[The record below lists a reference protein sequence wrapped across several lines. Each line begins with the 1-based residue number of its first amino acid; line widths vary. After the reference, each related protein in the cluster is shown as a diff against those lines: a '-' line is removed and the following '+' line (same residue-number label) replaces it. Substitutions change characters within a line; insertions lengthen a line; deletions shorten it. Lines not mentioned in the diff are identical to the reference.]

1 MATIIRIQLFK
12 LKSNGV
18 KINSETIVEV
28 WKDYVHIHYNNTLA
42 AVTKA
47 GYRAILAAPW
57 YLNRVTYGHGLKY
70 NFNISRRFCVGL
82 TWLRVGFFQ
91 VQIKS

>member
-1 MATIIRIQLFK
+1 MGTQTFK

-57 YLNRVTYGHGLKY
+57 YLNRVTYGHGLK
-70 NFNISRRFCVGL
+70 N
-82 TWLRVGFFQ
+82 
-91 VQIKS
+91 

>member
-70 NFNISRRFCVGL
+70 NLIISML
-82 TWLRVGFFQ
+82 A
-91 VQIKS
+91 

>member
-1 MATIIRIQLFK
+1 MKLSPMSHLQSVAPIIGIQLFK

-28 WKDYVHIHYNNTLA
+28 WKDYVHIHYNDTLA

-70 NFNISRRFCVGL
+70 NLIISML
-82 TWLRVGFFQ
+82 A
-91 VQIKS
+91 

>member
-1 MATIIRIQLFK
+1 MGTQTFK

-57 YLNRVTYGHGLKY
+57 YLNRVTYGHGLK
-70 NFNISRRFCVGL
+70 NRFVGAVFA
-82 TWLRVGFFQ
+82 WV
-91 VQIKS
+91 VCCSM

>member
-1 MATIIRIQLFK
+1 MGQCSLIT

-18 KINSETIVEV
+18 KINPETIVEV
-28 WKDYVHIHYNNTLA
+28 WKDYVHTHYNDTIA

-57 YLNRVTYGHGLKY
+57 YLNRITYGLVFTSYLAVIGD
-70 NFNISRRFCVGL
+70 FEM
-82 TWLRVGFFQ
+82 
-91 VQIKS
+91 